1 MLRLEAA
8 ATTVTGLAV
17 GAGVASVPLLA
28 FSVAMARTVPYLPPV
43 QVALIV
49 GVVALTTAAGTMP
62 PLWAT
67 LRGRYPS

>member
-1 MLRLEAA
+1 
-8 ATTVTGLAV
+8 
-17 GAGVASVPLLA
+17 
-28 FSVAMARTVPYLPPV
+28 MARTVPYLPPV